1 MEILRFQNDISIIKL
16 DKTLKRSNSI
26 DWIPVSPRLP
36 CPHET
41 VFLGGWG
48 MVVKGLQATSLQEA
62 ILYISEVCPKESSGT
77 ICARGDKLTSACP
90 GDSGA
95 GLVRLNQ
102 GRPELIGIVSHG
114 SSSCFQGHLVAFT
127 GVHQFINWIQ
137 YIIQHYENN
146 DFLT

>member
-62 ILYISEVCPKESSGT
+62 ILYISEVCPKETSGT
-77 ICARGDKLTSACP
+77 ICARGGKLTSACP